1 MTGLIGAGAGASARA
16 RGERGSASVLLAGVM
31 GVLVLLSCAAMVVV
45 GYAIAAHHA
54 RAAADLAAVSA
65 AAAFGQGEDACGQA
79 RRTAA
84 DNGARLVRCD
94 QVGDQLDYVVTV
106 RVAFGVN
113 LRLVGLPRQV
123 ESLAH
128 AGSAG

>member
-1 MTGLIGAGAGASARA
+1 MSGDRRRDRGAGC
-16 RGERGSASVLLAGVM
+16 ERGSASVLLAGVM
-31 GVLVLLSCAAMVVV
+31 GVVVLLSCAAMVVV
-45 GYAIAAHHA
+45 GYAVATHRA
-54 RAAADLAAVSA
+54 RGAADLAAVSG
-65 AAAFGQGEDACGQA
+65 AAAFGQGEDACAQA

-106 RVAFGVN
+106 RVAIGV
-113 LRLVGLPRQV
+113 RVRVAGLPRQV

-128 AGSAG
+128 AGSTG